1 VVTDHGWLLM
11 PLGLPKVELKAF
23 LTEDRWGRCASL
35 KPGAQSH
42 QQTYHWHWNEQV
54 GIVCPP
60 GAGSYRA
67 GTEYSHGGISL
78 QETVIPYVTVT
89 SGAASKGGT
98 RIAEAKWNQAT
109 CRVTVSGE
117 AAGFLLDLRT
127 SLGDPGTSLLAD
139 KQPRELT
146 AEGKATLFLETDADI
161 GQRAEIVLLSSNKQV
176 IHSLPTT
183 LGT

>member
-1 VVTDHGWLLM
+1 
-11 PLGLPKVELKAF
+11 
-23 LTEDRWGRCASL
+23 
-35 KPGAQSH
+35 
-42 QQTYHWHWNEQV
+42 V
-54 GIVCPP
+54 GIACPP

-89 SGAASKGGT
+89 SGAASRGGA
-98 RIAEAKWNQAT
+98 RIAEAKWTGAK
-109 CRVTVSGE
+109 CRVSVAGE
-117 AAGFLLDLRT
+117 CSGFLLDLRT
-127 SLGDPGTSLLAD
+127 SLGDPTTSLLAD
-139 KQPRELT
+139 KQLRELT

-161 GQRAEIVLLSSNKQV
+161 GKQAEIVLVSCNMQV